1 MPNKL
6 DHYEQQWPK
15 IGQGGSSH
23 RVKLTQQR
31 IYKNINEIILV
42 PLDPT
47 GLIRQRLSATDTVN
61 AGVHGSRLKGGFQPD
76 ATHASV

>member
-1 MPNKL
+1 MAENR
-6 DHYEQQWPK
+6 
-15 IGQGGSSH
+15 SR
-23 RVKLTQQR
+23 RVKLTQHR
-31 IYKNINEIILV
+31 IYNNINEIILV

-47 GLIRQRLSATDTVN
+47 ATDTVN